1 MNRDRW
7 TYKKLGDIAEIV
19 GGSTPKTNVEE
30 YWDGDNY
37 WVTPA
42 EIGDSVFVDKT
53 KRTITESAVKSCHL
67 TLLPIGTVLLSSRAP
82 IGKLGI
88 TTVPMYCNQ
97 GFKNIICS
105 DKLHNKYVYYYLG
118 NNVPYIQSLGRGATF
133 KEISKKIVEEITIPV
148 PPKETQIQIA
158 SEFDALNVTLT
169 MLQQQVKDLNSLMQ
183 SIFYDIFGDPITNPK
198 GWSIKCLSNV
208 GQIISGSTPSTT
220 DESNWDG
227 DVNWVT
233 PAELGEQLYYG
244 ETVRKLTV
252 AGAKGLVLMP
262 IGTVLLSSRA
272 PIGKLAITTVPMCC
286 NQGFKNIICG
296 DFINNIFLYYY
307 LKETMDNI
315 KALGRGATFKE
326 VSKSALSNY
335 KIALPPLSLQ
345 QSFASKVCTIEEA
358 KVNINSQIAEMQTLL
373 AARMQYWFD

>member
-1 MNRDRW
+1 
-7 TYKKLGDIAEIV
+7 
-19 GGSTPKTNVEE
+19 
-30 YWDGDNY
+30 
-37 WVTPA
+37 
-42 EIGDSVFVDKT
+42 
-53 KRTITESAVKSCHL
+53 
-67 TLLPIGTVLLSSRAP
+67 
-82 IGKLGI
+82 
-88 TTVPMYCNQ
+88 MYCNQ

-169 MLQQQVKDLNSLMQ
+169 MLQQQVKDLNSLIQ

-307 LKETMDNI
+307 LKE
-315 KALGRGATFKE
+315 K
-326 VSKSALSNY
+326 
-335 KIALPPLSLQ
+335 
-345 QSFASKVCTIEEA
+345 
-358 KVNINSQIAEMQTLL
+358 
-373 AARMQYWFD
+373 